1 MATREVIVELR
12 LGDAG
17 AVARLGQLEIETK
30 KYQRELRLLNAEI
43 AKNGAATK
51 AQELAVGQLNAR
63 IRANQSVV
71 RELKNDLSGATAAGL
86 RFRDKMAE
94 ASRAGL
100 GAFGIQALS
109 VAGAVTTAVTVIKDA
124 IGTITDFDKAL
135 SGIRALG
142 GDYATSINDIAEA
155 TKTAGIEFGFTAIQ
169 SAEAVEALAKAG
181 ISVEQILGGGL
192 QGALTLAAAGELSVA
207 DAAEVSS
214 KAMTQFGL
222 AGSDVTRIADLLA
235 NGANKATGDVSD
247 FAMALN
253 QSGQVAAQFG
263 IPIEEAV
270 ASLTAFAS
278 AGLLGSDAGTSFRT
292 MLIRLAKPSED
303 AAKLM
308 ESLGINA
315 YDAQGAFVGVEN
327 LAGQLQSQLSGLT
340 EEQRNNALAT
350 IFGNDAIRAATV
362 LYKEGAAGIAN
373 WTNEVSQSGEA
384 ARIAAERTNNLSGDI
399 GKLKSSY
406 DAVILGAGSFN
417 DAIRSSVQ
425 WLTRLIE
432 TSSGAADSTLT
443 LARRQA
449 LAVETMTAGI
459 VSADKF
465 QDAISAL
472 TFGLYEDSG
481 ETFRNAQAKKDLAKE
496 TEKAGDATKKAV
508 APLMEQVMAQEESAN
523 TVKALRDR
531 LKDLKEQRDSLDT
544 SDKDG
549 LATNAAAIIAIEK
562 QIKAI
567 DAQTESTKKAKKA
580 WEELTQAQKDAIIS
594 ANQISEDVNQ
604 NLFAIDEE
612 AAIKTALDIQEKIK
626 KALKENSVEDFRAAF
641 DLDEDVT
648 FEPDVDA
655 AVDAYRRDAEAFV
668 LAQQEKIDSLRA
680 VSDALVAFGD
690 LAGQESVAGK
700 ALATVAALVNTYLGA
715 TLALTDK
722 AIPSAFAR
730 IAAAAAVIATGLAS
744 VRKIQGFKEGGFTS
758 KRASDREEVGAVHAN
773 EWVAPAWQTRH
784 PVYGPQIKALEAARK
799 RRGLDMGLSGF
810 ASGGPTGSNYTF
822 TKATGLAPQTGSGT
836 IAQADLSRAIM
847 NMPAPVVSI
856 SEFRDVERRV
866 NIIERMS
873 R

>member
-1 MATREVIVELR
+1 MATREVIVELK

-43 AKNGAATK
+43 ARNGQATK
-51 AQELAVGQLNAR
+51 AQERAVGELNAR
-63 IRANQSVV
+63 IRGNQTVI

-86 RFRDKMAE
+86 RFRDKMAD
-94 ASRAGL
+94 AARAGL
-100 GAFGIQALS
+100 GAFGLNILTVSGA
-109 VAGAVTTAVTVIKDA
+109 VAGLVSILKGAVN
-124 IGTITDFDKAL
+124 TIADFDKAL

-142 GDYATSINDIAEA
+142 GDYATSINSIAEA
-155 TKTAGIEFGFTAIQ
+155 TKTAGIEFGFTALQ

-207 DAAEVSS
+207 DAAEVAS

-303 AAKLM
+303 ASNLM
-308 ESLGINA
+308 KSLGINA

-327 LAGQLQSQLSGLT
+327 LAGQLQSQLSGLS

-362 LYKEGAAGIAN
+362 LYKEGATGIAN
-373 WTNEVSQSGEA
+373 WTKEVSQSGEA
-384 ARIAAERTNNLSGDI
+384 ARIAAERTNNLAGDI
-399 GKLKSSY
+399 NKLKAGY

-425 WLTRLIE
+425 WLTRMVE
-432 TSSGAADSTLT
+432 ASSGAADSTLT

-449 LAVETMTAGI
+449 LAVETMTAGV

-472 TFGLYEDSG
+472 TFGFYEDSG

-496 TEKAGDATKKAV
+496 TAIASEVTKEAV
-508 APLMEQVMAQEESAN
+508 GPIQEVS
-523 TVKALRDR
+523 KALDV
-531 LKDLKEQRDSLDT
+531 
-544 SDKDG
+544 
-549 LATNAAAIIAIEK
+549 
-562 QIKAI
+562 
-567 DAQTESTKKAKKA
+567 QTESTKKAKKA
-580 WEELTQAQKDAIIS
+580 REELTQAQKDAIIS
-594 ANQISEDVNQ
+594 ANQISEDVQSNPFAVTPGDIQ
-604 NLFAIDEE
+604 PVGQADEPVEIDDSLALKIAAYDAELAAFEELQDAKLSAATMASQALASIAGQDTEIGRVLFALSKL
-612 AAIKTALDIQEKIK
+612 AAIAEVFVNLQREISSYAANPIWSSFPDGGLAIK
-626 KALKENSVEDFRAAF
+626 AKA
-641 DLDEDVT
+641 
-648 FEPDVDA
+648 
-655 AVDAYRRDAEAFV
+655 
-668 LAQQEKIDSLRA
+668 
-680 VSDALVAFGD
+680 
-690 LAGQESVAGK
+690 
-700 ALATVAALVNTYLGA
+700 
-715 TLALTDK
+715 
-722 AIPSAFAR
+722 
-730 IAAAAAVIATGLAS
+730 IAAAKIRAGASIAVIAS
-744 VRKIQGFKEGGFTS
+744 QGFEEGGFTS
-758 KRASDREEVGAVHAN
+758 KRPSDREEVGAVHAN

-784 PVYGPQIKALEAARK
+784 PVYGPQIKALEVARK
-799 RRGLDMGLSGF
+799 RRGLDMGMSGF
-810 ASGGPTGSNYTF
+810 ASGGPTGNTYTF
-822 TKATGLAPQTGSGT
+822 SKSTGLAPQTGSGT

-847 NMPAPVVSI
+847 NMPAPVISI